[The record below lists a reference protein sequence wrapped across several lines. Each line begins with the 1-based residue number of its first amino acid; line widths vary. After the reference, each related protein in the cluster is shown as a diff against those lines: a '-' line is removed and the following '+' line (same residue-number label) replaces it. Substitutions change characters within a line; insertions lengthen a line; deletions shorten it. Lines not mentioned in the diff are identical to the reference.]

1 MLENTDYTEVVT
13 SDTNYSEAINTEIS
27 KGRTFEQIL
36 NEEPAEDCLIEELYA
51 WLDAGEI
58 ANKNKAIPSNFKLTH
73 RKVKALE
80 FSLVILILVMLI
92 SPFIVSNYM
101 FLLLNIPLGILIGMV
116 GRTNSKL
123 YSTIEMKVE
132 LNELTKHLTV
142 KGYTKRALVK
152 EFIVKLIFTP
162 FQLVCLGC
170 EIVFPPFK

>member
-1 MLENTDYTEVVT
+1 MLENTDYTK
-13 SDTNYSEAINTEIS
+13 SINIEIS

-36 NEEPAEDCLIEELYA
+36 NEEPSEDCLIEELYA

-58 ANKNKAIPSNFKLTH
+58 ANKNKEIPNNFKVTY

-80 FSLVILILVMLI
+80 FSLVILISAMLI
-92 SPFIVSNYM
+92 SPFIVPNNM

-116 GRTNSKL
+116 GRTNSRL
-123 YSTIEMKVE
+123 YNSIETKVE

-162 FQLVCLGC
+162 MHLVCLAC
-170 EIVFPPFK
+170 EIVFPPFKKQYFKPKQR

>member
-1 MLENTDYTEVVT
+1 MLENTDY
-13 SDTNYSEAINTEIS
+13 SEAINIEIA

-36 NEEPAEDCLIEELYA
+36 NEEPAEDCLLEELYA

-58 ANKNKAIPSNFKLTH
+58 ANKDKAIPNNFKSTH

-80 FSLVILILVMLI
+80 FTLVVLISAMLI
-92 SPFIVSNYM
+92 SPFIVPNNM
-101 FLLLNIPLGILIGMV
+101 FLLLNIPLGILIGV
-116 GRTNSKL
+116 LGRTNSKL
-123 YSTIEMKVE
+123 YSSIEMKVE
-132 LNELTKHLTV
+132 LNELAKHLTV

-170 EIVFPPFK
+170 EIVFPSIKK

>member
-1 MLENTDYTEVVT
+1 MLENTDY
-13 SDTNYSEAINTEIS
+13 SEAINAEIA

-36 NEEPAEDCLIEELYA
+36 NEEPSEDCLIEELYA
-51 WLDAGEI
+51 WLDASEI
-58 ANKNKAIPSNFKLTH
+58 ANKNKAIPSNFTSTY
-73 RKVKALE
+73 RKVKILE
-80 FSLVILILVMLI
+80 FSLIILISAMLI
-92 SPFIVSNYM
+92 SPFIIPNYM

-123 YSTIEMKVE
+123 YSSIEMKVE

-152 EFIVKLIFTP
+152 EFVIKLFLTP
-162 FQLVCLGC
+162 LHLVCLAC